1 MRTSFGPAMDRNL
14 SGTVLF
20 KLKGLLRGVN
30 DGSKPE
36 ENVIS
41 MLVMMSPEYIKPI
54 ADLIHIVQ
62 DTYSTDEDL
71 DLVWELFEII
81 WCFGHPVYKT
91 HTSRDLD
98 ILCEHITKRKDS
110 FARKRRVERVD
121 ELLWIG
127 RRLATSSRFVGVY
140 GAFRDVWMDSILPL
154 VLQCEGH
161 CV

>member
-1 MRTSFGPAMDRNL
+1 MAAECARETRVVPVHAEDRQGWL
-14 SGTVLF
+14 AWQLGTAQRQQAHEA
-20 KLKGLLRGVN
+20 KLHRHADQPKNRQASHQHRKG
-30 DGSKPE
+30 
-36 ENVIS
+36 
-41 MLVMMSPEYIKPI
+41 
-54 ADLIHIVQ
+54 
-62 DTYSTDEDL
+62 DEDL

-81 WCFGHPVYKT
+81 WCLGHPVYKT

-127 RRLATSSRFVGVY
+127 QLMATSSRFVGVY

-154 VLQCEGH
+154 VMQCEGH